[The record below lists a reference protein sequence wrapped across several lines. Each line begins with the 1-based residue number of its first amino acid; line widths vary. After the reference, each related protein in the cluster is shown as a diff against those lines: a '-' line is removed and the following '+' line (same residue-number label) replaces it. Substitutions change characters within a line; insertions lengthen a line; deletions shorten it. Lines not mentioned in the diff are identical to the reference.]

1 MCFVSVLDEGL
12 REFCVWF
19 LHGSW
24 RHFPSRGEGWKCV
37 KNGRKCEGEARVLSY
52 KRIYILRLKCL
63 CGGHVIPRCKLP
75 FAPHGGSV
83 LGGKWPAEFELMYG
97 RFFLKIAIH
106 KVLLIFPRWSPLLG
120 MEILIQRL
128 KMKRNGWSRWV
139 FTWID
144 D

>member
-1 MCFVSVLDEGL
+1 MCFGFDFVKESGGSFWGCLDVEEL
-12 REFCVWF
+12 LEW
-19 LHGSW
+19 
-24 RHFPSRGEGWKCV
+24 GEKMAENYE
-37 KNGRKCEGEARVLSY
+37 KKARVLSY